1 MNTTLP
7 EGLAEENC
15 VQYGG
20 HLVSILN
27 DDEVQFI
34 LRFVDWPI
42 LALLSSNDLI
52 TIHARGIEKNI
63 FYNFSD
69 IK

>member
-1 MNTTLP
+1 MRRLKSLSFIQFMNTTLP
-7 EGLAEENC
+7 EGFAEENC

-34 LRFVDWPI
+34 RRFVDWAM
-42 LALLSSNDLI
+42 LLFLSSNDLI
-52 TIHARGIEKNI
+52 TI
-63 FYNFSD
+63 
-69 IK
+69 